1 MRYHMW
7 LPGFLISL
15 ILTACAG
22 CGRRE
27 GAKPPN
33 IVVILMDDVRWD
45 DIGAY
50 GHPWVRT
57 PNIDRLATEGIRF
70 DLAFAATPLC
80 SPNRACLLTGQYAHA
95 HGIGDNVDR
104 SELSH
109 RLATFPRIL
118 HDAGYATAYIG
129 KWHMGIDDSPRPGF
143 DYWLSIQGQGRY
155 FDPEMNENG
164 ERKTIPGYITD
175 ILTDKS
181 VDFIRQTRDKPFL
194 LYLAHKAVHPN
205 IFQYADSSTE
215 PTPAD
220 GGFGVGAV
228 HDRHRDL
235 YAGLEIKRTPNARS
249 YGEGKPALQRVLPGL
264 PPLGPTTGTPDDV
277 IRNRM
282 RLLTAADEGI
292 GRIFIALETGGRMDN
307 TMIVFTSDQ
316 GYFYGEHGLSEE
328 RRLAYEEISRLPLL
342 VRYPPWIDPGSVVG
356 ELVLSIDLAP
366 TLLEAAGLVVPPSMQ
381 GRSLVPLLKGEPRPD
396 WRRSI
401 LIEYFSDTVMPRLVT
416 MGYQAVRTDRWK
428 YIRYTELN
436 GMDELYDLEAD
447 PYEIRNLINDPA
459 AGQELEKM
467 KGELQKL
474 LAETHA
480 SAHIRP

>member
-1 MRYHMW
+1 MLKTAR
-7 LPGFLISL
+7 LLGFLFSVVL
-15 ILTACAG
+15 LPWTSCAT
-22 CGRRE
+22 RKE
-27 GAKPPN
+27 AMPPN
-33 IVVILMDDVRWD
+33 MVFILMDDVRWD

-57 PNIDRLATEGIRF
+57 PNIDRLAREGVRF
-70 DLAFAATPLC
+70 DRVYAATPLC
-80 SPNRACLLTGQYAHA
+80 SPNRASFLTGQYAHT

-109 RLATFPRIL
+109 RLNTFPRIL

-129 KWHMGIDDSPRPGF
+129 KWHMGVDDSPRPGF

-155 FDPEMNENG
+155 FDPDMNENG
-164 ERKTIPGYITD
+164 EAKKMPGYITD

-181 VDFIRQTRDKPFL
+181 IDFIRQKRDKPFL

-228 HDRHRDL
+228 HERHRDL
-235 YAGLEIKRTPNARS
+235 YADREIQRTPNART
-249 YGEGKPALQRVLPGL
+249 YAEGKPALQRVIPGL
-264 PPLGPTTGTPDDV
+264 PPLGPTTGTTDDV
-277 IRNRM
+277 IRNRL

-292 GRIFIALETGGRMDN
+292 GRIFATLEESGLMDN
-307 TMIVFTSDQ
+307 TVIVFTSDQ
-316 GYFYGEHGLSEE
+316 GYFYGEYGLDEE

-342 VRYPPWIDPGSVVG
+342 VRYPPWIRPGSTAH

-366 TLLEAAGLVVPPSMQ
+366 AFLELAGVAVPQSMQ
-381 GRSLVPLLKGEPRPD
+381 GRSLVPILKGEPQAD

-428 YIRYTELN
+428 YIQYTELD

-447 PYEIRNLINDPA
+447 PYEIRNLISDPA
-459 AGQELEKM
+459 ASQELEQLQA
-467 KGELQKL
+467 ELQRL
-474 LAETHA
+474 LAETKA
-480 SAHIRP
+480 PSR